1 MNTRMRRTLTAP
13 AVTAVSTLLV
23 LTWLAV
29 PASPATALPSG
40 SAQDTTASPAGNA
53 DSSPPSPASAAQLP
67 VHAVFLVRPAADP
80 TELNMS
86 DIQWSDGAP
95 IYRQL
100 KERVIAM
107 MLDGILKPGD
117 ALPSVRQVAADYQL
131 NPITVSRAYQE
142 LADEGLVEKRRGLGM
157 FMTEQAATQL
167 RSSERERFLNEE
179 WPAVLE
185 RIQRLGLSLDELLP
199 QGKF

>member
-1 MNTRMRRTLTAP
+1 MNARIRRNLTAP
-13 AVTAVSTLLV
+13 AAAAVSTLIV
-23 LTWLAV
+23 LAWLATPSA
-29 PASPATALPSG
+29 PASPDGAQDATA
-40 SAQDTTASPAGNA
+40 APAGNA

-199 QGKF
+199 QGNV